1 MCGEDVA
8 ELLHEHVLA
17 EVCPLSAT
25 FEDSASDFLG
35 LPSYS
40 GVVCLVCPC
49 FAASASWKASVS
61 PQSTLGLTM
70 R

>member
-35 LPSYS
+35 LP
-40 GVVCLVCPC
+40 
-49 FAASASWKASVS
+49 
-61 PQSTLGLTM
+61 
-70 R
+70 